1 MYKHSLFAAAAVSLL
16 SAVLSVGVRAQ
27 EWGDLEGQ
35 FIYKGTPPTP
45 MKIVPDKDVE
55 FCGKVGLV
63 REDVVVNKQNGG
75 IANIVVYLFP
85 AAGQKIKIHPDAE
98 KPPAEKLLLDN
109 KKCRFDPHVMG
120 IRAGQTLVIGNSDPF
135 GHNTKAAFFENAEF
149 NDTIP
154 AGGKI
159 EKVFSKGETAPTAFE
174 CSIHNSWMKAYVLV
188 RDNPY
193 FAVTDKDGKF
203 SIKNIPVGEH
213 TFIVWHETGYL
224 VDVTVDGKPTK
235 WQIGTR
241 AKGRVK
247 VNIKPGAN
255 LLGKKI
261 EAAPVPK

>member
-1 MYKHSLFAAAAVSLL
+1 MFKHTLIAAAAALVA
-16 SAVLSVGVRAQ
+16 AVLSPGVRAQ

-45 MKIVPDKDVE
+45 AKITPDKDVAV
-55 FCGKVGLV
+55 CGKHKLV
-63 REDVVVNKQNGG
+63 SEQVIVDPQSKG
-75 IANIVVYLFP
+75 ISGVVVYLFTT
-85 AAGQKIKIHPDAE
+85 AGQKVSIHPDLA
-98 KPPAEKLLLDN
+98 KPPAEGVLVDNKNCRFAPHVSAVRTGQKLL
-109 KKCRFDPHVMG
+109 
-120 IRAGQTLVIGNSDPF
+120 IGNGDPV
-135 GHNTKAAFFENAEF
+135 GHNTKAELFANPSF
-149 NDTIP
+149 NEIIP
-154 AGGKI
+154 SGGKV
-159 EKVFSKGETAPTAFE
+159 EKTFSSAETTPIKLE
-174 CSIHNSWMKAYVLV
+174 CSIHPWMNGYVLV

-203 SIKNIPVGEH
+203 SIKNIPAGEH

-255 LLGKKI
+255 VLGKKI